1 MWATIHYEAT
11 EAGSNTTAANK
22 PSKKAI
28 CTEENCRAKPQSK
41 QARRSCTSQEIPC
54 IPIESISHSYSM
66 LNLQANRCAA
76 YSGRKCVLF
85 FSSIFFFLASHSITR
100 ILSSLCGCWKVD
112 PRCDTAES
120 LSTSAYKLECV
131 SPSIRMIR
139 LPFVAHC
146 TFE

>member
-1 MWATIHYEAT
+1 MWATIYYEAT
-11 EAGSNTTAANK
+11 EAGTNTTAANK

-28 CTEENCRAKPQSK
+28 CTEENCRTKPQSK

-54 IPIESISHSYSM
+54 IEGISYSYSM

-85 FSSIFFFLASHSITR
+85 FSSIFLASHSITR

-112 PRCDTAES
+112 PRCDTTES
-120 LSTSAYKLECV
+120 LTTSTYKPESV
-131 SPSIRMIR
+131 SPSIRKIR
-139 LPFVAHC
+139 PPFMAHC
-146 TFE
+146 TYE